1 MLTMTPK
8 NEAVIR
14 DVFVLGLKN
23 AHAME
28 HEAMALMDRQIG
40 RLKNYDEVEARLRE
54 HRDETE
60 QQIARLKDILEEMD
74 ESPSGM
80 KDAALGLSGNL
91 AAMGHAMAEDEILK
105 NSFANYAF
113 ENFEVASYRSLLVL
127 CEGGGFDFAAERLS
141 ESLEEEEAMARWVA
155 EGLPEL
161 TERYVELKAAGENA
175 SR

>member
-54 HRDETE
+54 HRDEKE
-60 QQIARLKDILEEMD
+60 
-74 ESPSGM
+74 
-80 KDAALGLSGNL
+80 
-91 AAMGHAMAEDEILK
+91 
-105 NSFANYAF
+105 
-113 ENFEVASYRSLLVL
+113 
-127 CEGGGFDFAAERLS
+127 
-141 ESLEEEEAMARWVA
+141 
-155 EGLPEL
+155 
-161 TERYVELKAAGENA
+161 
-175 SR
+175 